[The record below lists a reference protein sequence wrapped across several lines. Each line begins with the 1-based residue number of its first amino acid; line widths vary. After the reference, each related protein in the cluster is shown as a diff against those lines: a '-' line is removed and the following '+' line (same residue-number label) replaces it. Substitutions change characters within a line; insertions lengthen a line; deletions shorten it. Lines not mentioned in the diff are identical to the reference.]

1 MHKLCLLS
9 NPIASIQQNMFTLL
23 HIEEIPYSYP
33 AGAENEKN
41 GTKLG
46 NLSNSTNAPL
56 REDNINK
63 SMHLAAI
70 LIMNAL
76 FIYIAFFPCI
86 HVEKIL
92 YSFPRLC

>member
-1 MHKLCLLS
+1 
-9 NPIASIQQNMFTLL
+9 MFTLL

-46 NLSNSTNAPL
+46 NLSNSTNALL
-56 REDNINK
+56 REDNINR
-63 SMHLAAI
+63 SMQLTAI

-76 FIYIAFFPCI
+76 LFTSLSFRVTCKRNPLFFSSPVLKLTMTEQSLEI
-86 HVEKIL
+86 
-92 YSFPRLC
+92 

>member
-1 MHKLCLLS
+1 
-9 NPIASIQQNMFTLL
+9 MFKLL
-23 HIEEIPYSYP
+23 HIEEIPYSYH
-33 AGAENEKN
+33 ACAENEKN

-46 NLSNSTNAPL
+46 NLSNSTDSPL
-56 REDNINK
+56 RGDNINT
-63 SMHLAAI
+63 SMQLTAI

-76 FIYIAFFPCI
+76 LIYIAFFPCI